1 MCFPFEQR
9 LFVWLCNSCLSV
21 CGCGGWGG
29 MEMGAWVYGHNP
41 KHFLV
46 HFFLTTRSTGTQ
58 FSVLLQ
64 PLLFKPVTSICWPV
78 IMSKACQHHTHAH
91 SHTQSSMNLWADRCL
106 NVDSTGETV
115 ALAVSSHPSCSADP
129 SSHQINSSTF
139 VQSHPSTLPPF
150 TLVPTSCCGQKK
162 KKNTPFVTVTRPLI
176 CQEWGPTCHQCRPHT
191 HRAALGQQQLQG
203 QVNWQHRHH
212 GPLPQQENR
221 STFCQ
226 HLKIKKEHQIYPE
239 SKSTWIILELFEST
253 LIQLPCYIPGAGETF
268 K

>member
-1 MCFPFEQR
+1 
-9 LFVWLCNSCLSV
+9 
-21 CGCGGWGG
+21 

-58 FSVLLQ
+58 FSVLPQ

-162 KKNTPFVTVTRPLI
+162 KKKHPVCYSHETSYLPGMRAHLPPVSPPHPSGST
-176 CQEWGPTCHQCRPHT
+176 GPTTTSGPSQLAASASRPT
-191 HRAALGQQQLQG
+191 PTAG
-203 QVNWQHRHH
+203 
-212 GPLPQQENR
+212 
-221 STFCQ
+221 
-226 HLKIKKEHQIYPE
+226 KQIHV
-239 SKSTWIILELFEST
+239 LST
-253 LIQLPCYIPGAGETF
+253 LKNKKRASNIPWKQKYLNYTRIIWKHF
-268 K
+268 DSTSMLHPWSWRDI